1 MSHLSLTPNAGHIVH
16 ACGINDE
23 KNDEENVLFDIKQW
37 TLTEPPKPGSKIIC
51 MECHMCHMPG
61 TSSCHLGMNPRYGDR
76 NDKVDVANS
85 SHKSFDPLK

>member
-51 MECHMCHMPG
+51 MECHMLG
-61 TSSCHLGMNPRYGDR
+61 LGMNPRYGDR

-85 SHKSFDPLK
+85 SHKSFGPLK